1 MNRNALFPG
10 SFDPI
15 TKGHESVIL
24 RGLELF
30 DTITIAIGI
39 NAEKK
44 HLFPLDLR
52 LQWLKTTFAAYER
65 IQVTYYEGLTTDFCK
80 KNNIPYILRGLRTSA
95 DFEFERGIGQMNK
108 KIFPGIETVFLLA
121 LPEYNS
127 LSSSI
132 IRDIYRNGG
141 DISPFIPEMI
151 QLPAIK

>member
-1 MNRNALFPG
+1 MKTSAIFPG

-15 TKGHESVIL
+15 TKGHESVVIRSL
-24 RGLELF
+24 GLF
-30 DTITIAIGI
+30 DSVTVAIGF

-44 HLFPLDLR
+44 SLFPLELR
-52 LQWLKTTFAAYER
+52 LKWLKDVFAPYPQISVAF
-65 IQVTYYEGLTTDFCK
+65 YEGLTTDFCK
-80 KNNIPYILRGLRTSA
+80 KNNIQYILRGLRTSA

-108 KIFPGIETVFLLA
+108 NIFPDIETVFLLA

-141 DISPFIPEMI
+141 NISSFIPEKI
-151 QLPAIK
+151 QLPPLK